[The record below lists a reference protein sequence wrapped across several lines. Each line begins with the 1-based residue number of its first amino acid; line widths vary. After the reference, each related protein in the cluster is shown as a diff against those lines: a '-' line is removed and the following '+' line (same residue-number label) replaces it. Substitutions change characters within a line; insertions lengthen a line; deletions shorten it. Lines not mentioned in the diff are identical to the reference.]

1 MGYFCTP
8 YLNLFS
14 RMDYREIVAVT
25 GMGGLYQLLTSKNDG
40 AIVRALADGKT
51 VFVSARKHQ
60 LTPLESIEIY
70 TTGENVRLHN
80 VLQKMQEHEGTTP
93 LPDAKDLKA
102 VQAYFATVFPEYDES
117 RVYASDLKK
126 MVRWYTLLKDADML
140 DFSRYDQEEA
150 EEGNEGDSPMEAEAP
165 MPLEGQVQVK
175 EAKNKEVTDKEAA
188 SQSVEG
194 GSTDEVSD
202 APPAKKTRAKKATT
216 ESAGEEATEEEAPA
230 KKPRAKKAT
239 SETEAAG
246 EEEAPKK
253 TTRKKKGD
261 DTTGE

>member
-1 MGYFCTP
+1 
-8 YLNLFS
+8 
-14 RMDYREIVAVT
+14 MDYREIVAVT

-40 AIVRALADGKT
+40 AIVRALSDGKT

-80 VLQKMQEHEGTTP
+80 VLQKMQEHEDTTP
-93 LPDAKDLKA
+93 LPDTKDAKA
-102 VQAYFATVFPEYDES
+102 IQAYFGTVFPDYDES

-126 MVRWYTLLKDADML
+126 MVRWYSLLKDAKLL
-140 DFSRYDQEEA
+140 DFSRYNEEEA
-150 EEGNEGDSPMEAEAP
+150 AGENESPMEEEAP

-175 EAKNKEVTDKEAA
+175 EAKNKDVTDKKAA

-194 GSTDEVSD
+194 GSAETAGD
-202 APPAKKTRAKKATT
+202 AP
-216 ESAGEEATEEEAPA
+216 PA

-239 SETEAAG
+239 AETEGTEEAPAKKPRARKAADTESAG
-246 EEEAPKK
+246 EEEVAPKK
-253 TTRKKKGD
+253 TTRKKKTD
-261 DTTGE
+261 DTAGE

>member
-1 MGYFCTP
+1 
-8 YLNLFS
+8 
-14 RMDYREIVAVT
+14 MDYREIVAVT

-80 VLQKMQEHEGTTP
+80 VLQKMQEHESTTP
-93 LPDAKDLKA
+93 LPDTKDQKA
-102 VQAYFATVFPEYDES
+102 IGAYFGTVFPDYDES

-126 MVRWYTLLKDADML
+126 MVRWYGLLKEANML
-140 DFSRYDQEEA
+140 DFTRLNEE
-150 EEGNEGDSPMEAEAP
+150 EVESPMEEEAP

-175 EAKNKEVTDKEAA
+175 EHADKSVSDKQAA

-194 GSTDEVSD
+194 GHAEAATD
-202 APPAKKTRAKKATT
+202 APPAKKTRTKKAAAETT
-216 ESAGEEATEEEAPA
+216 AGEEEPTEATPA
-230 KKPRAKKAT
+230 KKPRAKKEGAT
-239 SETEAAG
+239 DATG
-246 EEEAPKK
+246 EEAAPKK
-253 TTRKKKGD
+253 TTRKKKGED
-261 DTTGE
+261 

>member
-1 MGYFCTP
+1 
-8 YLNLFS
+8 
-14 RMDYREIVAVT
+14 MDYREIVAVT

-80 VLQKMQEHEGTTP
+80 VLQQMQEQEGTTP
-93 LPDAKDLKA
+93 LPDTKDVKA
-102 VQAYFATVFPEYDES
+102 IQAYFSTVFPQYDES

-126 MVRWYTLLKDADML
+126 MVRWYSLLKDAELL
-140 DFSRYDQEEA
+140 DFSRYTES
-150 EEGNEGDSPMEAEAP
+150 EEGEESDSPMEEEAP

-175 EAKNKEVTDKEAA
+175 ESKKDAVSNDEAA

-194 GSTDEVSD
+194 GNAEEVSD
-202 APPAKKTRAKKATT
+202 APPAKKTRAKKTAPETT
-216 ESAGEEATEEEAPA
+216 GEEAGEEGAPA
-230 KKPRAKKAT
+230 KKPRAKKA
-239 SETEAAG
+239 AADTDATG
-246 EEEAPKK
+246 EEAAPKK
-253 TTRKKKGD
+253 TTRKQKSD
-261 DTTGE
+261 DAGE

>member
-1 MGYFCTP
+1 MRSLTLIY
-8 YLNLFS
+8 FS

-80 VLQKMQEHEGTTP
+80 VLQKMQEAESTTP
-93 LPDAKDLKA
+93 LPDTKDAKA
-102 VQAYFATVFPEYDES
+102 IEAYFGTVFPDYDES

-126 MVRWYTLLKDADML
+126 MVRWYSLLKEASLL
-140 DFSRYDQEEA
+140 DFSRYNAEEA
-150 EEGNEGDSPMEAEAP
+150 AEGDSPMEEEAP
-165 MPLEGQVQVK
+165 MPLEGQVQVE
-175 EAKNKEVTDKEAA
+175 EAKNEEVTDKKAA

-194 GSTDEVSD
+194 GNAEEASD
-202 APPAKKTRAKKATT
+202 APPAKKTRAKKAT
-216 ESAGEEATEEEAPA
+216 EADGEEAPA
-230 KKPRAKKAT
+230 KKPRAKKAAST
-239 SETEAAG
+239 ETTDEEA
-246 EEEAPKK
+246 APKK
-253 TTRKKKGD
+253 ATRKKKSED
-261 DTTGE
+261 